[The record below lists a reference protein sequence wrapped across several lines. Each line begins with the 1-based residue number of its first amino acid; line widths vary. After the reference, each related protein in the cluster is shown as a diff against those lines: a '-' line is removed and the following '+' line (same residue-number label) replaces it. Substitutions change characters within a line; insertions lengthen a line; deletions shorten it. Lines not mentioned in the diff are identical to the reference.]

1 MNVVR
6 DTPVNLHKALMHLL
20 GVALHMF
27 GLTIKCVE
35 LSYVIQ
41 SNREPKLVD
50 FLPTSI
56 SLEIT
61 VQADAVEHVD
71 TQRER
76 KT

>member
-6 DTPVNLHKALMHLL
+6 DAPVNLHKALMHLL

-35 LSYVIQ
+35 QSYAIQ
-41 SNREPKLVD
+41 SNRVD
-50 FLPTSI
+50 FLLTSI
-56 SLEIT
+56 SLELT
-61 VQADAVEHVD
+61 VQADVVELVD